1 MFIHKIPS
9 FISSI
14 FPRFTWS
21 KETDNE
27 IYLTFDDGPTP
38 EITDFVLES
47 LAEYNA
53 KATFFCIGKNVES
66 NPSIISRIISGGH
79 SIGNHTMHHY
89 NAWKM
94 DFTSYLK
101 DIELCDQLFK
111 QNGIQSIGFRPPYGR
126 ITPKMY
132 QQVPNIILWSVLT
145 GDYNTSLQASD
156 IVKSITPHLK
166 PGAIVVM
173 HDSVKAYPQLKNIL
187 PEILTYCSSQ
197 NLRMSAL

>member
-1 MFIHKIPS
+1 MFIYKIPS
-9 FISSI
+9 FISSF

-66 NPSIISRIISGGH
+66 NTSIISRIISGGH
-79 SIGNHTMHHY
+79 SIGNHTMHHS

-94 DFTSYLK
+94 DFRSYLE
-101 DIELCDQLFK
+101 DINHCDQIFK
-111 QNGIQSIGFRPPYGR
+111 QKGIQSIGFRPPYGR
-126 ITPKMY
+126 ITLKMY
-132 QQVPNIILWSVLT
+132 QKVPNIILWSVLT
-145 GDYNTSLQASD
+145 GDYNASLHASD
-156 IVKSITPHLK
+156 IVNSIKPHLK

-173 HDSVKAYPQLKNIL
+173 HDSVKAHRTLKVIL
-187 PEILTYCSSQ
+187 PEILAYCSSQ

>member
-9 FISSI
+9 LMSSI

-21 KETDNE
+21 KEANNE

-94 DFTSYLK
+94 DFASYLK
-101 DIELCDQLFK
+101 DIELCDQLFQ

-132 QQVPNIILWSVLT
+132 QKVPNIILWSVLT
-145 GDYNTSLQASD
+145 GDYNASLQASD
-156 IVKSITPHLK
+156 IVKSIKPYLK

-187 PEILTYCSSQ
+187 PEILTFCSSQ

>member
-14 FPRFTWS
+14 FPRFTWY
-21 KETDNE
+21 KESVND

-89 NAWKM
+89 NAWNM
-94 DFTSYLK
+94 NFASYLK
-101 DIELCDQLFK
+101 DIELCDQLFQQK
-111 QNGIQSIGFRPPYGR
+111 GIQSIGFRPPYGR

-145 GDYNTSLQASD
+145 GDYNASLQASD
-156 IVKSITPHLK
+156 IVKSIKPHLK
-166 PGAIVVM
+166 SGAIVVM
-173 HDSVKAYPQLKNIL
+173 HDSVKAHSQLKVIL
-187 PEILTYCSSQ
+187 PEILAYCSSQ

>member
-9 FISSI
+9 FISFL
-14 FPRFTWS
+14 FPRFTWFKKS
-21 KETDNE
+21 EHE

-47 LAEYNA
+47 LAEFNA

-66 NPSIISRIISGGH
+66 NPAIIARIKAAGH
-79 SIGNHTMHHY
+79 SIGNHTMNHY

-94 DFTSYLK
+94 NFEAYQK
-101 DIELCDQLFK
+101 DIALCETVFQ
-111 QNGIQSIGFRPPYGR
+111 QNNIESIGFRPPYGR
-126 ITPKMY
+126 ITPTMY
-132 QQVPNIILWSVLT
+132 EQIPHVILWSVLT
-145 GDYNTSLQASD
+145 GDYNASLNSAD
-156 IVKSITPHLK
+156 ILKSIKPHLK

-173 HDSVKAYPQLKNIL
+173 HDSVKAYPHLKNIL
-187 PEILTYCSSQ
+187 PEILAYCSSQ

>member
-9 FISSI
+9 FISSL

-89 NAWKM
+89 NAWNM
-94 DFTSYLK
+94 DFASYLK
-101 DIELCDQLFK
+101 DIELCDQLFQ

-145 GDYNTSLQASD
+145 GDYNASLQASD
-156 IVKSITPHLK
+156 IVKSIKPHLK
-166 PGAIVVM
+166 SGAIVVM
-173 HDSVKAYPQLKNIL
+173 HDSVKAYSQLKVIL
-187 PEILTYCSSQ
+187 PEILAYCSSQ

>member
-1 MFIHKIPS
+1 M
-9 FISSI
+9 SSI

-21 KETDNE
+21 KETDDE

-89 NAWKM
+89 NAWNM
-94 DFTSYLK
+94 DFASYLK
-101 DIELCDQLFK
+101 DIELCDQLFQ

-132 QQVPNIILWSVLT
+132 QQVSNIILWSVLT
-145 GDYNTSLQASD
+145 GDYNASLQASD
-156 IVKSITPHLK
+156 IVKSIKPCLK

-187 PEILTYCSSQ
+187 PEILTFCSSQ

>member
-1 MFIHKIPS
+1 M
-9 FISSI
+9 SSI

-21 KETDNE
+21 KEADNE

-94 DFTSYLK
+94 DFASYLK

-145 GDYNTSLQASD
+145 GDYNDSLQATD
-156 IVKSITPHLK
+156 IVKSIKPFLK

-187 PEILTYCSSQ
+187 PEILTFCSSQ

>member
-89 NAWKM
+89 NAWNM
-94 DFTSYLK
+94 DFASYLK
-101 DIELCDQLFK
+101 DIELCDQLFQ

-145 GDYNTSLQASD
+145 GDYNASLQASD
-156 IVKSITPHLK
+156 IVNSIKPYLK

-173 HDSVKAYPQLKNIL
+173 HDSVKAYPHLKNIL

>member
-1 MFIHKIPS
+1 
-9 FISSI
+9 
-14 FPRFTWS
+14 
-21 KETDNE
+21 
-27 IYLTFDDGPTP
+27 
-38 EITDFVLES
+38 
-47 LAEYNA
+47 
-53 KATFFCIGKNVES
+53 VES

-94 DFTSYLK
+94 DFASYLK
-101 DIELCDQLFK
+101 DIELCDQLFQ

-145 GDYNTSLQASD
+145 GDYNASLQATD
-156 IVKSITPHLK
+156 IVKSIKPFLK

-187 PEILTYCSSQ
+187 PEILTFCSSQ